1 MQNRETIKTFL
12 VTGGS
17 GFFGGIMKRHIL
29 EQGHRCINVDLV
41 KDSDEHP
48 NLVKHQMDIRDAEK
62 LQSVFAAAP
71 ATGPIDGVV
80 HCAAILAHAVNDRK
94 FLWTSNVDGTR
105 NVMDAMR
112 LHGVTQMV
120 FLSSNCLW
128 GESLGRPVRE
138 DDPPYP
144 VEVYGQSKV
153 AAERVIR
160 EYADIKSVIIR
171 CPTIIDFGRLGLLA
185 ILFEFIHDGRR
196 VWTVGNG
203 SNRYQFI
210 YAGDLANACMLAL
223 EYPASET
230 FNIGSDNVKSL
241 AEVYGYVVQR
251 AQSNSVVAA
260 LPLSPTL
267 AAMKLFHH
275 LKISPLGPYHYKM
288 IAEDFMFDTT
298 RIKEKLGWQPTL
310 TNEQVLWRAY
320 QYYSENRLEIE
331 KRRDVSAHRQGA
343 KMGVIRLLKW
353 IS

>member
-1 MQNRETIKTFL
+1 MHNRRDSKTIL

-17 GFFGGIMKRHIL
+17 GFFGGIMKQHIL
-29 EQGHRCINVDLV
+29 DQGHRCINVDLV
-41 KDSDEHP
+41 RDPDEHP
-48 NLVKHQMDIRDAEK
+48 NLVHHQIDIRDAEK
-62 LQSVFAAAP
+62 LRSIFSS
-71 ATGPIDGVV
+71 TPIHGVV
-80 HCAAILAHAVNDRK
+80 HCAAILAHAVNDEK

-105 NVMDAMR
+105 NVMEAMR
-112 LHGVTQMV
+112 LNGVSQMV

-138 DDPPYP
+138 DDPPNP
-144 VEVYGQSKV
+144 VEVYGRSKV
-153 AAERVIR
+153 EAERVIR
-160 EYADIKSVIIR
+160 EYSDLKSVIIR

-196 VWTVGNG
+196 VWTVGKG
-203 SNRYQFI
+203 RNRYQFI
-210 YAGDLANACMLAL
+210 YAGDLANACMVAL
-223 EYPASET
+223 EYPRSAT

-241 AEVYGYVVQR
+241 AEVYEYVVHR
-251 AQSNSVVAA
+251 AQSKSSVAA
-260 LPLSPTL
+260 LPLKPTL

-298 RIKEKLGWQPTL
+298 RIKEQLGWKPTL

-320 QYYSENRLEIE
+320 QYYSENRLDIE
-331 KRRDVSAHRQGA
+331 QRRDVSAHRQGA

>member
-1 MQNRETIKTFL
+1 MHNREQIKTIL

-17 GFFGGIMKRHIL
+17 GFFGGIMKQHIL
-29 EQGHRCINVDLV
+29 EQGHRCVNVDLV
-41 KDSDEHP
+41 KDPDQHP
-48 NLVKHQMDIRDAEK
+48 NLVHHQVDIREVEK
-62 LQSVFAAAP
+62 LRAVFAS
-71 ATGPIDGVV
+71 TPIDGVV
-80 HCAAILAHAVNDRK
+80 HCAAILAHAVNDQK

-112 LHGVTQMV
+112 LHGVKQMV

-128 GESLGRPVRE
+128 GEGLGRPVLE
-138 DDPPYP
+138 DDPPNP
-144 VEVYGQSKV
+144 VEVYGHSKV

-160 EYADIKSVIIR
+160 EYSDIASVMIR

-185 ILFEFIHDGRR
+185 ILSEFIHDGRR
-196 VWTVGNG
+196 VWTVGKG

-223 EYPASET
+223 GHPRSET
-230 FNIGSDNVKSL
+230 FNIGSDDVKSL
-241 AEVYGYVVQR
+241 AEVYEYVVSASEQIVG
-251 AQSNSVVAA
+251 SG
-260 LPLSPTL
+260 L
-267 AAMKLFHH
+267 AAQADACRYEAVSPFEDIAAWP
-275 LKISPLGPYHYKM
+275 ISLQNDRRGFCVH
-288 IAEDFMFDTT
+288 TS
-298 RIKEKLGWQPTL
+298 RIKERLGWRPTL